1 MDSATLNI
9 SYALELCMAIP
20 AFMMALAP
28 VNRSLSIGKKEA
40 YGLAAAYLALLI
52 GAGAI
57 VCRRL
62 YLPTVVF
69 LVPGSFLLFLPYAQA
84 VDLSLPKKVFCFAN
98 AMMLCSFSNM
108 YATVIMAAWEAHN
121 PAKVHLPQT
130 GFLAL
135 VIAAVLC
142 LLFYKTLVE
151 KLPALLYH
159 DELDDLWRWLVLI
172 PVALA
177 ALMWWMIPRD
187 PALVL
192 LGRTGGI
199 MLVVTA
205 LIPIAAW
212 VLYHIAW
219 NVMSRVWEEAKLR
232 QEVTILRA
240 EEKRLAELRTYMD
253 EGRALRHDFRHHLLA
268 MRGMLESNKI
278 DDLSEYI
285 EQLTSR
291 EAESQRPRLC
301 KNMAVDSLAAYY
313 DAIAREKR
321 VVIGWLL
328 DLPEQ
333 LPVAEVDYCSVL
345 GNLVENAILATAE
358 LEESKRWVEVVSQ
371 EVTDHALGINVRNT
385 FAGEVEFDRDGLPKA
400 HKRSHGV
407 GLPSVVAT
415 VQRYN
420 GGLDVQTQDGEFFA
434 GAIMY
439 HD

>member
-1 MDSATLNI
+1 MDSVALNI

-20 AFMMALAP
+20 AFIMTMAP
-28 VNRSLSIGKKEA
+28 VSRSLSIRRKEA
-40 YGLAAAYLALLI
+40 YAIAAAYLVLLI
-52 GAGAI
+52 GTGAI

-69 LVPGSFLLFLPYAQA
+69 LVPGSLLLFLPYAQT
-84 VDLSLPKKVFCFAN
+84 VNLSLPKKIFCFGN
-98 AMMLCSFSNM
+98 AMMLCSFSTT
-108 YATVIMAAWEAHN
+108 YATIIMAAWEAN
-121 PAKVHLPQT
+121 NSAKVHLPQT
-130 GFLAL
+130 GIVAL
-135 VIAAVLC
+135 IIAAVLC

-151 KLPALLYH
+151 KLPALLFH
-159 DELDDLWRWLVLI
+159 DELDDIWRWLVLV

-177 ALMWWMIPRD
+177 ALMRWMIPRD
-187 PALVL
+187 PALIM
-192 LGRTGGI
+192 LGRTGVV
-199 MLVVTA
+199 MLVLTA
-205 LIPIAAW
+205 FVPIVAW

-219 NVMSRVWEEAKLR
+219 NVMSRVWGEAKLR

-268 MRGMLESNKI
+268 MRGMLEANKV
-278 DDLSEYI
+278 DELSDYL
-285 EQLTSR
+285 EQLTNR
-291 EAESQRPRLC
+291 EAEGQRPRLC

-313 DAIAREKR
+313 DSLAREKR
-321 VVIGWLL
+321 VDIGWLL
-328 DLPEQ
+328 DLPER
-333 LPVAEVDYCSVL
+333 LPVTEVDYCSVL
-345 GNLVENAILATAE
+345 GNLVENAILASAE

-371 EVTDHALGINVRNT
+371 EVTDHALGINVRNS
-385 FAGEVEFDRDGLPKA
+385 FAGEVEFGRDGLPKA
-400 HKRSHGV
+400 RKRRHGV

-420 GGLDVQTQDGEFFA
+420 GGFDAHTQDGEFFA